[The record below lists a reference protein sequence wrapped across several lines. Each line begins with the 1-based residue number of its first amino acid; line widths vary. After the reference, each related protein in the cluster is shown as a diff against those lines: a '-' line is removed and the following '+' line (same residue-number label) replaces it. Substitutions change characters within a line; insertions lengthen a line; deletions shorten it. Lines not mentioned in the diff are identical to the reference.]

1 MIILNTITLLLMA
14 HLLVQ
19 IIFKPKRDVLACGLF
34 ARLSNEKEW
43 NELSRF
49 KFQLLGVEMDSRGG
63 DGCGIA
69 FDGVVI
75 KGANPKKFD
84 DFWRLDNVPETLDHN
99 AIIGHDR
106 KASVGAQTLENTQPI
121 CFSDLST
128 ILAHNGTVYNYKE
141 MYAAHRIKDHYDY
154 DITGMSDSQVIGLLM
169 ERSGW
174 QVLNE
179 YVGTMAF
186 LYMRDTEPGV
196 VYAYHGKSKLRKFAS
211 LDSEERP
218 LYYAQED
225 GETWLCSTKEALHK
239 IIKNKDLVIELPF
252 NKVMRFDGNTMS
264 IAHTVN
270 RDKCTQVEDVTTN
283 AYEYDRDE
291 YNDYYYDKWKNK
303 KTETFT
309 PALKSRIEDDIFAS
323 KKVDSLYWEAGIFKI
338 NGESA
343 HGMIS
348 VSSTGCVIE
357 AGAIAY
363 NFYFYNGNLLK
374 GEPSY
379 LDLLRTI
386 DSNGYDKLS
395 PQYRLWLLGKYFAFP
410 FFVELSGKQDSG
422 YLYSNKTD
430 TKLCTNPF
438 SGTIEIPFSAK
449 IVKIAAG
456 KLYGVAF
463 ETYRGIGG
471 LLVNQVNNPNITE
484 VNKLIDKI
492 TDAHIEEPEEDPT
505 IDDIYACP
513 ICLGYGTMTGNN
525 STQFECEACNGD
537 TIITKRNL
545 LEYISTHYVIQDVL
559 DGLVDDYDEER
570 VIQMVSKSIDR
581 AIAILDIAGFFTS
594 EDLTI
599 KLNEIKMMLWQK

>member
-1 MIILNTITLLLMA
+1 M
-14 HLLVQ
+14 
-19 IIFKPKRDVLACGLF
+19 CGLF
-34 ARLSNEKEW
+34 CRLSSEKEW
-43 NELSRF
+43 DALSRF
-49 KFQLLGVEMDSRGG
+49 KFQLLGVEMDARGG

-84 DFWRLDNVPETLDHN
+84 NFWRLDNVPTTLDHN

-121 CFSDLST
+121 CFDDLST

-141 MYAAHRIKDHYDY
+141 MYAAHKIKDHYDY

-196 VYAYHGKSKLRKFAS
+196 VYAYHGKSKLRKFAT

-239 IIKNKDLVIELPF
+239 IIKNKDLVLELPF
-252 NKVMRFDGNTMS
+252 NKVMRFDGDTMS

-270 RDKCTQVEDVTTN
+270 RDKCTQVEDVNTE
-283 AYEYDRDE
+283 AYKYAEEE

-309 PALKSRIEDDIFAS
+309 PALRSRIEDDIFAS

-338 NGESA
+338 NSEPA

-348 VSSTGCVIE
+348 VSSTGCVIKKDE
-357 AGAIAY
+357 SLAY

-379 LDLLRTI
+379 LELLRTI
-386 DSNGYDKLS
+386 GGKGYANLS
-395 PQYRLWLLGKYFAFP
+395 RQYRLWILGKYFAFP
-410 FFVELSGKQDSG
+410 FFVELSEKEDSG

-430 TKLCTNPF
+430 TTLCTNPF
-438 SGTIEIPFSAK
+438 SGTIEVPFSAK
-449 IVKIAAG
+449 IVKIVNG
-456 KLYGVAF
+456 KLSTIAF
-463 ETYRGIGG
+463 ETYRGIGN
-471 LLVNQVNNPNITE
+471 LLANQVNNPNITE
-484 VNKLIDKI
+484 VNRLIDKI
-492 TDAHIEEPEEDPT
+492 TSKQDDEPEEDPE

-513 ICLGYGTMTGNN
+513 ICLGYGAMTGND
-525 STQFECEACNGD
+525 SAQYECEACNGD
-537 TIITKRNL
+537 TVITKRNL
-545 LEYISTHYVIQDVL
+545 LEYISTHYIIKDVL
-559 DGLVDDYDEER
+559 DELTDDYDEER
-570 VIQMVSKSIDR
+570 VLQMVSKSIDR

>member
-1 MIILNTITLLLMA
+1 M
-14 HLLVQ
+14 
-19 IIFKPKRDVLACGLF
+19 CGLF

-43 NELSRF
+43 DALSRF
-49 KFQLLGVEMDSRGG
+49 KFQLLGVEMDARGG

-141 MYAAHRIKDHYDY
+141 MYAAHKIKDHYDY

-179 YVGTMAF
+179 YIGTMAF

-196 VYAYHGKSKLRKFAS
+196 VYAYHGKSKLRKFAA

-239 IIKNKDLVIELPF
+239 IVKNKDLVLELPF

-264 IAHTVN
+264 IAHTVD
-270 RDKCTQVEDVTTN
+270 RDKCTQVEDLTTN
-283 AYEYDRDE
+283 DYKYDRDE
-291 YNDYYYDKWKNK
+291 YNDYYYDKWRNK
-303 KTETFT
+303 KEENFT
-309 PALKSRIEDDIFAS
+309 PALRSRIEDDTYGS
-323 KKVDSLYWEAGIFKI
+323 KKADSLYWEAGMFKI
-338 NGESA
+338 NDEPA
-343 HGMIS
+343 HGMVSI
-348 VSSTGCVIE
+348 SSTGSI
-357 AGAIAY
+357 AKLGPLAY

-379 LDLLRTI
+379 IDLLKTI
-386 DSNGYDKLS
+386 CSKGYSDLS
-395 PQYRLWLLGKYFAFP
+395 RQHRFWLLGKYFAFP
-410 FFVELSGKQDSG
+410 FFVQLSEKEDSG
-422 YLYSNKTD
+422 YMYSNKTNL
-430 TKLCTNPF
+430 TLCTSPF
-438 SGTIEIPFSAK
+438 SGTIELPFSAK
-449 IVKIAAG
+449 IMKIVNG
-456 KLYGVAF
+456 KLHTTAF

-471 LLVNQVNNPNITE
+471 LLANQVNNPDIAKI
-484 VNKLIDKI
+484 NKLIDKI
-492 TDAHIEEPEEDPT
+492 TYSQDNEPNEEDDT
-505 IDDIYACP
+505 IDDIFACP

-525 STQFECEACNGD
+525 STQYECEACNGD

-545 LEYISTHYVIQDVL
+545 LEYMSTHYIIKDVL
-559 DGLVDDYDEER
+559 DELIDDYDEEK
-570 VIQMVSKSIDR
+570 VLQMVSKAIDR
-581 AIAILDIAGFFTS
+581 AIGILDISGFFTA
-594 EDLTI
+594 EELTI